1 MYKVFFDQK
10 QIIITDDKALL
21 SQNEAPVHL
30 FQSKEN
36 LNSTIREFIN
46 HDQGSSLTVVGD
58 NASDI
63 LNDCT
68 TLFEYRIAAGGI
80 VRNEYG
86 HILMI
91 KRNGLW
97 DLPKGHMDN
106 GETVLQTAI
115 RETREETGISVLNA
129 GAHFDDTRH
138 LYYIG
143 DKLVLKKSVW
153 FLMSSFSTEVLTPQT
168 EENITETKWAD
179 PMDLPH
185 LFKNTYLSI
194 AELLTSYLKKQ
205 NLM

>member
-36 LNSTIREFIN
+36 LNTTIREFIN
-46 HDQGSSLTVVGD
+46 GD
-58 NASDI
+58 KRSALMVFGDCAYDI
-63 LNDCT
+63 LNVCKS
-68 TLFEYRIAAGGI
+68 LFEYRIAAGGI
-80 VRNEYG
+80 VRNENG

-91 KRNGLW
+91 KRKGLW
-97 DLPKGHMDN
+97 DLPKGHMDA

-115 RETREETGISVLNA
+115 RETREETGISLLNA
-129 GAHFDDTRH
+129 GGHFDDTHH
-138 LYYIG
+138 LYFIG

-153 FLMSSFSTEVLTPQT
+153 FLMDSFSTEVLKPQT
-168 EENITETKWAD
+168 EEHITETKWAD
-179 PMDLPH
+179 PVDLPH